1 MDEASTPRVNADEIS
16 IAADQTTEIISGSSL
31 EEMVTQGGVA
41 STEVDVLVSSENCS
55 KTGSWHAHEYS
66 SSHTTPTPFTINDIL
81 GWGQSTSVVKP
92 ELKSEMEESK
102 AEPRSC
108 EIPILSIPLPRSSFM
123 DSVKCDEPL
132 NLSVVK
138 KKISSPN
145 HTKSNYNNNNNRAP
159 TNTKRKNNSGP
170 ETPEK
175 NARKSPPSVVLLPN
189 DVIIPTFKSAQL
201 SSTLAFKHG
210 SSKSSNLKGTSN
222 TKCKGKSKKVKETKS
237 FVDEG
242 NVQPLALIVDL
253 SGKVR
258 QNQDAHKEDIS
269 MDQASSP
276 GSTDTENET
285 KSDGSKRKK
294 ARTTFTGKQIYEME
308 RKFEVKKYLS
318 SNERSEMAR
327 ILNVTETQVK
337 IWFQNRRTKWK
348 KLDNISN
355 AAAAEHK
362 AQAGKGPGP
371 GNRDKS
377 THSISRKMKSS
388 GSNDSSLSGGRKIKA
403 ITSMCSPT
411 SSLRVT
417 ESSYE
422 YSASLDSFGGDSNG
436 SVLTHEGTLSESTTS
451 EYGSKASSPP
461 ADDLQVPFYNNHT
474 SLFNPCGN
482 STAASPIETSSGSC
496 KQGTVNNNSHD
507 LNLGMDAPL
516 NMKRDLSSIVDSNG
530 DLNMHTQV
538 SPLSLTCS
546 KSATTKLAALAQ
558 DAKLPS
564 DTLEMNESNGK
575 GETNR
580 ESGYMRNMDEH
591 GDSNGHDK
599 TDNDDDNGELEEDT

>member
-1 MDEASTPRVNADEIS
+1 M
-16 IAADQTTEIISGSSL
+16 
-31 EEMVTQGGVA
+31 QG
-41 STEVDVLVSSENCS
+41 
-55 KTGSWHAHEYS
+55 
-66 SSHTTPTPFTINDIL
+66 
-81 GWGQSTSVVKP
+81 
-92 ELKSEMEESK
+92 
-102 AEPRSC
+102 
-108 EIPILSIPLPRSSFM
+108 
-123 DSVKCDEPL
+123 
-132 NLSVVK
+132 
-138 KKISSPN
+138 
-145 HTKSNYNNNNNRAP
+145 
-159 TNTKRKNNSGP
+159 
-170 ETPEK
+170 
-175 NARKSPPSVVLLPN
+175 
-189 DVIIPTFKSAQL
+189 
-201 SSTLAFKHG
+201 
-210 SSKSSNLKGTSN
+210 
-222 TKCKGKSKKVKETKS
+222 KVKETKS

-258 QNQDAHKEDIS
+258 QSQEPHKEDVA

-285 KSDGSKRKK
+285 KGDGSKRKK

-362 AQAGKGPGP
+362 AQAGKGSGA

-403 ITSMCSPT
+403 ISSSMCSP
-411 SSLRVT
+411 SSIRVT

-474 SLFNPCGN
+474 SLFNPCGS
-482 STAASPIETSSGSC
+482 STAVSVAETGNSSSC
-496 KQGTVNNNSHD
+496 KQGSVNNNIHEM
-507 LNLGMDAPL
+507 NLGMDAPL
-516 NMKRDLSSIVDSNG
+516 NMKRDLSNIVDSNG
-530 DLNMHTQV
+530 DLNMHSHV
-538 SPLSLTCS
+538 SPISLTCN
-546 KSATTKLAALAQ
+546 KSAANKLAILAQ
-558 DAKLPS
+558 DAVAS
-564 DTLEMNESNGK
+564 DTLEMSESNG
-575 GETNR
+575 GIISHEHEHR
-580 ESGYMRNMDEH
+580 DIDEH
-591 GDSNGHDK
+591 GDPNDHDK
-599 TDNDDDNGELEEDT
+599 TDNDDNGELEEDT